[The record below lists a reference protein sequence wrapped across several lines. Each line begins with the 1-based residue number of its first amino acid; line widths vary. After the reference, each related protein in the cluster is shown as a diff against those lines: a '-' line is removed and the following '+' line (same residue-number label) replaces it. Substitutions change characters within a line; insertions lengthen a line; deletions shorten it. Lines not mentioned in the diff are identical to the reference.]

1 MQLPSGLNEHWTGS
15 GKHKKAKKTFET
27 ESDAWAFIEKNQ
39 IKGKVPY
46 KCSFCQKY
54 HIGG

>member
-1 MQLPSGLNEHWTGS
+1 MSLPSGLNEHFTGNNKYRRS
-15 GKHKKAKKTFET
+15 KKMFMT
-27 ESDAWAFIEKNQ
+27 ENDAWDFINKHG

-46 KCSFCQKY
+46 KCSFCGKY